1 MNLTAENVH
10 NIFKK
15 CLSNDSVDIKIVD
28 GVLTKAS
35 FCVKKLEENKSNI
48 SDMLNDL
55 PDYFKKGSGDGW
67 SFLNMCEDKNG
78 VQWTDFH
85 ATVDE
90 LVCLGIAVDKMSYL
104 MPRDFWKVLPGGMP
118 YLVIN

>member
-10 NIFKK
+10 DIFKK
-15 CLSNDSVDIKIVD
+15 CLSNDSVETKIVD

-35 FCVKKLEENKSNI
+35 FCVKKLEDNKSNI
-48 SDMLNDL
+48 SDMINDL
-55 PDYFKKGSGDGW
+55 PDNFKNDLGGGW
-67 SFLNMCEDKNG
+67 SFLNMCEDNKG

-90 LVCLGIAVDKMSYL
+90 LICLGIAIDKMAYL
-104 MPRDFWKVLPGGMP
+104 MPRELWEVLPGGMP
-118 YLVIN
+118 YLVVN

>member
-1 MNLTAENVH
+1 
-10 NIFKK
+10 
-15 CLSNDSVDIKIVD
+15 
-28 GVLTKAS
+28 
-35 FCVKKLEENKSNI
+35 
-48 SDMLNDL
+48 MLNDL
-55 PDYFKKGSGDGW
+55 PDNFKNDFGGGW

-90 LVCLGIAVDKMSYL
+90 LVCLGLSIDKMSYL
-104 MPRDFWKVLPGGMP
+104 MSRDMWNVLPGGMP

>member
-10 NIFKK
+10 DIFKK
-15 CLSNDSVDIKIVD
+15 CLSNDSVETKIVD
-28 GVLTKAS
+28 GVLTKAN

-55 PDYFKKGSGDGW
+55 PDNFKKGTGDGW

-85 ATVDE
+85 VTVDE
-90 LVCLGIAVDKMSYL
+90 LVCLGIAVDKMTYL
-104 MPRDFWKVLPGGMP
+104 MPRELWNVLPGGMP

>member
-10 NIFKK
+10 DIFKK

-35 FCVKKLEENKSNI
+35 FCIKKLEENKSNI

-55 PDYFKKGSGDGW
+55 PDSFKKGTGDGW
-67 SFLNMCEDKNG
+67 SFLNMCEDNKG
-78 VQWTDFH
+78 SQWTDFH
-85 ATVDE
+85 VTVDE

-104 MPRDFWKVLPGGMP
+104 MPREMWNVLPGGMP

>member
-15 CLSNDSVDIKIVD
+15 CLSNDSVDTKIVD